1 MQRLRMALQ
10 AVVLQDLRN
19 AARVHGW
26 TIRGTAKADVVQG
39 LIEHLS
45 NADEMAAAFARLPS
59 LESKVM
65 IWLAHLRATAASQNE
80 LLAVILRIAEEERVT
95 REAVVQAIGNLY
107 GRLFALVDPATQ
119 VLHVPDLY
127 LEWLPESD
135 APGLVYQGNVSSVLS
150 VPGQDWLDRHCARLL
165 TAVEEERPPLER
177 VALLQPVSQ
186 PSSRPMPGMVAA
198 YQSAR
203 PHGGI
208 VPDERLVAWGFADPE
223 ERALARTLLSL
234 LAIGGLCRVHELGG
248 TSYLRVDP
256 AQVDAWLALTPEV
269 RRARLRSWWLNGW
282 PVNTPPAVHTLL
294 TWNELDVF
302 LSTQERYSLRQ
313 STGWSNR
320 DYLDVQVREL
330 RRWLVHLISAI
341 RADVWIS
348 MIRLFDLLYALR
360 RDLLEVS
367 LPYGVWNWYDGD
379 SRIDLQHI
387 QRQMWGDLFG
397 RLIEGWLAPAYWLG
411 FIQMATADDRVMAI
425 CRPAATLTQT
435 RPQPLPADV
444 LTFLPDGRLS
454 LRNTWQTGELRQL
467 IGKIAS
473 AVARDRQTI
482 IFAPDPAVFRQT
494 LRSGQSAAQIGQAF
508 ANAGFALPAEL
519 QRRLQEWQDRLGRHQ
534 IYDNVAVI
542 EFGDDQTMAEIQAAV
557 NLNQGDCYPV
567 SARHLVVLRP
577 DTVSALIEEL
587 RRKGYTPQ
595 VLA

>member
-1 MQRLRMALQ
+1 MALQ

-26 TIRGTAKADVVQG
+26 TVRGTAKADVVQG
-39 LIEHLS
+39 LVEHLS
-45 NADEMAAAFARLPS
+45 NADEMAAAFAQLPAF
-59 LESKVM
+59 ESKVL
-65 IWLAHLRATAASQNE
+65 IWLAHLRATVDSQNDS
-80 LLAVILRIAEEERVT
+80 LATILRIAEEERAT
-95 REAVVQAIGNLY
+95 REAVVQTIGNLY
-107 GRLFALVDPATQ
+107 SRLFVLVDPATQ
-119 VLHVPDLY
+119 LLQVPDLY

-135 APGLVYQGNVSSVLS
+135 APGLVYQGNVSNVLS

-165 TAVEEERPPLER
+165 TVVEEERPPVER
-177 VALLQPVSQ
+177 AALVQPMSQ
-186 PSSRPMPGMVAA
+186 PSGRPTPGMVPS
-198 YQSAR
+198 YQCAR

-208 VPDERLVAWGFADPE
+208 VSDERLVAWGFGDPE

-234 LAIGGLCRVHELGG
+234 LAIGGLCRVYESGG

-256 AQVDAWLALTPEV
+256 AQVDAWLALAPDA
-269 RRARLRSWWLNGW
+269 RRSRLRSWWLNGW
-282 PVNTPPAVHTLL
+282 PATTPPAVHTLL

-313 STGWSNR
+313 STGWINR
-320 DYLDVQVREL
+320 DYLDVQVRDL
-330 RRWLVHLISAI
+330 RRWLVHFMSAI
-341 RADVWIS
+341 QTDVWIS
-348 MIRLFDLLYALR
+348 MTRLFELLYALR
-360 RDLLEVS
+360 RDLLAVS
-367 LPYGVWNWYDGD
+367 LPYGVWNWYDGE

-387 QRQMWGDLFG
+387 QRQAWSDLFG
-397 RLIEGWLAPAYWLG
+397 RLVEGWLAPAYWLG
-411 FIQMATADDRVMAI
+411 FIQMATVEDRVVAI
-425 CRPAATLTQT
+425 CRPAATAAPA

-444 LTFLPDGRLS
+444 LSFLPDGRLS
-454 LRNTWQTGELRQL
+454 LRSTWQTGDLRQL
-467 IGKIAS
+467 IQKIAS
-473 AVARDRQTI
+473 VVARDRQTI

-508 ANAGFALPAEL
+508 ADAGFPLPAEL

-542 EFGDDQTMAEIQAAV
+542 EFGDDHTMAEVQAVV

-567 SARHLVVLRP
+567 STRHLVVLRP
-577 DTVSALIEEL
+577 ETIPVLIEEL